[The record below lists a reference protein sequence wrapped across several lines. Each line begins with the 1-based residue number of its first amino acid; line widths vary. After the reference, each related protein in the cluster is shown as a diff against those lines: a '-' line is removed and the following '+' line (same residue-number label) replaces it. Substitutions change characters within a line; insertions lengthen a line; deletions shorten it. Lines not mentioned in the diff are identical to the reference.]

1 MEQREDHI
9 MNDHD
14 SLKNRVKTVIT
25 ECESLMDC
33 FDTLLQASQKGKS
46 AQLKEIEKTIDNM
59 QKKGLTIPPE
69 LRKLK
74 LDLLSDLDAA
84 ETQIVLKSE
93 LIENMHRIFSIKPP
107 EVKNGEHKKNR
118 QRTMVRRSNNYPPDG
133 TLCKFVYKNQRYNGE
148 IKDSRL
154 VIEGYGLFSSFSSA
168 SVEITQTSRNGW
180 RDWELLIPGS
190 NHWVLA
196 DLWRKKIK

>member
-1 MEQREDHI
+1 
-9 MNDHD
+9 MNDPD

-25 ECESLMDC
+25 ECESLMGC

-46 AQLKEIEKTIDNM
+46 AQLMEIEKTIDNM

-74 LDLLSDLDAA
+74 LDLLSDLDVT
-84 ETQIVLKSE
+84 EKQIVLKRE
-93 LIENMHRIFSIKPP
+93 LIENIHRIFSIRAA
-107 EVKNGEHKKNR
+107 EMKKGGLKKSS
-118 QRTMVRRSNNYPPDG
+118 QKTMVKRSNSFPPDG
-133 TLCKFVYKNQRYNGE
+133 TLCRFSYKNQTHNGE
-148 IKDSRL
+148 IKDSRF
-154 VIEGYGLFSSFSSA
+154 VVQGYGLFSSFSSA
-168 SVEITQTSRNGW
+168 SVQITQTSRNGW

-196 DLWRKKIK
+196 DLWRKRSK

>member
-1 MEQREDHI
+1 

-14 SLKNRVKTVIT
+14 SLKNRVRIVIA

-33 FDTLLQASQKGKS
+33 FDTLLQASQKGKP

-59 QKKGLTIPPE
+59 HKKGLTIPPE

-84 ETQIVLKSE
+84 ETQIVLKRE
-93 LIENMHRIFSIKPP
+93 LIENMHRIFSIKTP
-107 EVKNGEHKKNR
+107 EVKNGECKKHR
-118 QRTMVRRSNNYPPDG
+118 QKTMVRRSINFPPDG
-133 TLCKFVYKNQRYNGE
+133 TLCKFVYKNERYNGE

-190 NHWVLA
+190 SQWVLA
-196 DLWRKKIK
+196 DLWRKK